1 MLKLLVAPVL
11 DAVGGAEQKKEKVR
25 PVEEKAP
32 EETRPE
38 FPRVF

>member
-1 MLKLLVAPVL
+1 MLKLLAPPVL
-11 DAVGGAEQKKEKVR
+11 DAFGGTEQKKEKVR

-32 EETRPE
+32 EEARPE